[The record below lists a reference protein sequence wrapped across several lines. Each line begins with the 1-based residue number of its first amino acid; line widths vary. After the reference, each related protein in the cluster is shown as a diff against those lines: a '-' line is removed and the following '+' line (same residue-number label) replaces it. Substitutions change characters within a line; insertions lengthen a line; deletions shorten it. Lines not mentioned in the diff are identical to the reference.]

1 MKENKLTNISIVIF
15 CILLIIATIENYHF
29 GLFIILP
36 LILPVLIGIISIF
49 GFKRKKEKMSTVE
62 KVQFDEADLK
72 IKKVK
77 DRFKAIIVFIF
88 SLYLTSILVF
98 DMVAGIKISEEA
110 SQADKVALKNQYYE
124 EFPVCEDA
132 KKYEFYGVSDMIILV
147 YLLFYFVTIGS
158 YITFL
163 LYIKLNKNLDDTE
176 RKILLRYYRG
186 YVIRNI
192 ISFIYSFTVLTIL
205 QFIYSTAYK
214 PIIYLYPEKEEKVKV
229 KFKDKKLL
237 THTYPKYNDEWN
249 VIASPDGTLIDENN
263 KKYYALYYEAKN
275 NLKID
280 KNTGFCIKGQ
290 DSAKF
295 LEEKLEM
302 LGLNYKEK
310 EEFIVYW
317 LPKLEENKYN
327 YIYFM
332 INQEVNDTMELEITP
347 KPDTL
352 IRVWM
357 VYKPLNKEIEV
368 KPQQLTEAKRN
379 GFTVVEWGGSKI

>member
-1 MKENKLTNISIVIF
+1 MNKKKLIGISVVVFSII
-15 CILLIIATIENYHF
+15 LIITSIENLIF
-29 GLFIILP
+29 GFFIVAQ
-36 LILPVLIGIISIF
+36 LILPALIGIITLF
-49 GFKRKKEKMSTVE
+49 GFKRKNKKMSTVE
-62 KVQFDEADLK
+62 KVQFDEANLK

-77 DRFKAIIVFIF
+77 DSLKALIISMAVI
-88 SLYLTSILVF
+88 YVVVMLVF
-98 DMVAGIKISEEA
+98 DIVYYANSLDTYTTGGILNSHTVAKVVDRYDTYGFESFILLSELAFYCVTIVSYIGFMCYIKHSKKID
-110 SQADKVALKNQYYE
+110 DKE
-124 EFPVCEDA
+124 RE
-132 KKYEFYGVSDMIILV
+132 ILV
-147 YLLFYFVTIGS
+147 
-158 YITFL
+158 
-163 LYIKLNKNLDDTE
+163 K
-176 RKILLRYYRG
+176 YYRG
-186 YVIRNI
+186 YTIRTI
-192 ISFIYSFTVLTIL
+192 ISLLYSFGVGTMLEFVMFATVD
-205 QFIYSTAYK
+205 K

-263 KKYYALYYEAKN
+263 KKYYALYYEAKY

-290 DSAKF
+290 ETAQF